1 MSVFIKA
8 TRSGWYPEFLKP
20 VVDSVLANP
29 TYKQI
34 LDIGTG
40 PGTLPQLLIAKNLAV
55 QITGI
60 DTSKNMIEVA
70 RKSVSHNNVFFQHQ
84 QENASLPFATQQFDA
99 VTFCS
104 VLFLLDDNTK
114 SMLMNEALR
123 VLKPEGK
130 IIVLTPSGEKAI
142 LSALFEVWRYRF
154 SVNNFTFLIWKLAT
168 TRRARKWK
176 RQKWLENY
184 ALNNE
189 LKYTVS
195 LAFNN
200 NATVEII
207 SK

>member
-40 PGTLPQLLIAKNLAV
+40 PGTLPQLLITKNLAL

-60 DTSKNMIEVA
+60 DTSINMIEVA
-70 RKSVSHNNVFFQHQ
+70 RKSVSNNNVFFQHQ

-168 TRRARKWK
+168 TRGARKWK

>member
-1 MSVFIKA
+1 MSVLIKA

-40 PGTLPQLLIAKNLAV
+40 PGTLPQLLITKNLAL

-60 DTSKNMIEVA
+60 DTSINMIEVA
-70 RKSVSHNNVFFQHQ
+70 RKSVSNNNVFFQHQ

-123 VLKPEGK
+123 VLKPEGR

-142 LSALFEVWRYRF
+142 LFALFEVWRYRF

-168 TRRARKWK
+168 TLGARKWK